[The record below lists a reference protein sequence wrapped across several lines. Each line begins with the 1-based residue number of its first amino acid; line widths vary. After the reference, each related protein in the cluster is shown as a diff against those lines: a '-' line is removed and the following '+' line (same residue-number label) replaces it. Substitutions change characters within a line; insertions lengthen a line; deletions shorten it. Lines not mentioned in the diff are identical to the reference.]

1 MKICFL
7 SSANSAHTKKW
18 CKWFAG
24 RGHEVHVVSF
34 IDGEVPGA
42 AVHTVDTGASAD
54 GGDAQKLRYLLA
66 ARRVRR
72 IIRDISPDTVNVH
85 YATSYGMTAALSG
98 VRGYILSVWGS
109 DIYDFPNKSPIHRA
123 MLKFSLSRA
132 ERILST
138 SRAMA
143 EETRKY
149 TGKEIAVTPFGVDTE
164 LFSPEKRQRA
174 DGDGKFVIGTVKTLS
189 PKYGIDRILRAAATV
204 KEKRSDIDLRVRIAG
219 DGELAAEYRALAEKL
234 GIADITEWLGFITQE
249 RAAGVWADMDVAV
262 VPSVLASE
270 SFGVSAVEAEA
281 CGVPVV
287 ISDIPGLMEAT
298 CPGKSSTVIK
308 GGDPEG
314 IADALIDLY
323 SDREKRLAMGRAGR
337 EYVLENYRLDDCFL
351 KVERI
356 FEELL
361 QDKTP
366 KR

>member
-1 MKICFL
+1 M
-7 SSANSAHTKKW
+7 
-18 CKWFAG
+18 
-24 RGHEVHVVSF
+24 
-34 IDGEVPGA
+34 
-42 AVHTVDTGASAD
+42 
-54 GGDAQKLRYLLA
+54 
-66 ARRVRR
+66 
-72 IIRDISPDTVNVH
+72 SP
-85 YATSYGMTAALSG
+85 S
-98 VRGYILSVWGS
+98 
-109 DIYDFPNKSPIHRA
+109 K
-123 MLKFSLSRA
+123 
-132 ERILST
+132 
-138 SRAMA
+138 
-143 EETRKY
+143 
-149 TGKEIAVTPFGVDTE
+149 
-164 LFSPEKRQRA
+164 
-174 DGDGKFVIGTVKTLS
+174 
-189 PKYGIDRILRAAATV
+189 
-204 KEKRSDIDLRVRIAG
+204 
-219 DGELAAEYRALAEKL
+219 
-234 GIADITEWLGFITQE
+234 
-249 RAAGVWADMDVAV
+249 
-262 VPSVLASE
+262 PSVLASE